1 MGNDDKRVEDI
12 KKEIKYLEDNI
23 QKIQSDCEHPEYKII
38 FDNEKKQVVRKCQ
51 TCDKFIGYPTNE
63 ELKENGFL

>member
-1 MGNDDKRVEDI
+1 MENDDKRVEDI

-23 QKIQSDCEHPEYKII
+23 QKIQSDCEHPENKII

-63 ELKENGFL
+63 ELKKSGFL